1 MSGNDDNMG
10 DCIGD
15 ADRVALQ
22 QRIVAL
28 KIEHRDLDT
37 AIERLEF
44 DTGHDEL
51 QLRRLKRRKLLLKDN
66 IARLERQLD
75 PDVPA

>member
-1 MSGNDDNMG
+1 MNGNDNIG
-10 DCIGD
+10 GSIGD

-28 KIEHRDLDT
+28 KMEHRDLDT
-37 AIERLEF
+37 AIERLEL
-44 DTGHDEL
+44 DTSHDEL
-51 QLRRLKRRKLLLKDN
+51 QLRRLKRRKLLLKDQ

-75 PDVPA
+75 PDVLA

>member
-1 MSGNDDNMG
+1 MNGDDDIG
-10 DCIGD
+10 GPIGD
-15 ADRVALQ
+15 AARVALQ

-37 AIERLEF
+37 AIARLVQ
-44 DTGHDEL
+44 DADHDEL
-51 QLRRLKRRKLLLKDN
+51 QVRRMKRRKLLLKDQ